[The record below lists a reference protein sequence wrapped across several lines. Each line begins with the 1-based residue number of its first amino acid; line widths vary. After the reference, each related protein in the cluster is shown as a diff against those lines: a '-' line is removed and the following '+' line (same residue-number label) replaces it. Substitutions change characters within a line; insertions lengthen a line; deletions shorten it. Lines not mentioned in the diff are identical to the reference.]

1 MPVWEEADMS
11 ALMKF
16 LTSSIGRKMS
26 MALTG
31 LLMILFL
38 VAHLLGNLLVFAGAE
53 QFNHYSHALVSNPL
67 IYLAE
72 LGLVVLFVAHIAS
85 GISVFLRGRAAR
97 PEGYKQAQ
105 WAGATSHK
113 SLSSAT
119 MILSGAFIAV
129 FVPLHLWKFKFGAF
143 YPGPEGMRDIY
154 RLVIEEFQNPFIV
167 VFYVI
172 GMVIIGF
179 HLWHAFGSA
188 FESLGMS
195 YRRALRRFGHAV
207 ALVIAGGFLLIPI
220 AIFMMGDKL

>member
-1 MPVWEEADMS
+1 MAAV
-11 ALMKF
+11 MKF

-38 VAHLLGNLLVFAGAE
+38 VSHLLGNLLVFAGADE
-53 QFNHYSHALVSNPL
+53 FNHYSHALISNPL

-72 LGLVVLFVAHIAS
+72 LGLVVLFVVHLAS
-85 GISVFLRGRAAR
+85 GISIFLRGREAR
-97 PEGYKQAQ
+97 PEAYKQAR

-129 FVPLHLWKFKFGAF
+129 FVPLHLWKFKFGTF
-143 YPGPEGMRDIY
+143 YPGPEGMRDLY

-188 FESLGMS
+188 FESLGVG
-195 YRRALRRFGHAV
+195 YRKALRRIGHAV
-207 ALVIAGGFLLIPI
+207 ALIIAGGFLIIPI